1 MIVGTTTQI
10 PHPIR
15 LHWGHTR
22 VGVYSKVKTH
32 SKQPQVLILSRDKLP
47 LLLTTIMHT
56 QDVVAGTVVYK
67 SIDKEDGRVFF
78 WYRTPD
84 GQTGGVAE
92 RDGRI
97 PAKEEAVLI
106 IPDSGKPFI
115 GFKELNKVLT
125 Y

>member
-1 MIVGTTTQI
+1 M
-10 PHPIR
+10 
-15 LHWGHTR
+15 
-22 VGVYSKVKTH
+22 KTA
-32 SKQPQVLILSRDKLP
+32 
-47 LLLTTIMHT
+47 
-56 QDVVAGTVVYK
+56 DVVAGTVVYK

-78 WYRTPD
+78 WFRQPD
-84 GQTGGVAE
+84 GTTGGVAE

-106 IPDSGKPFI
+106 IPDNGKPFI